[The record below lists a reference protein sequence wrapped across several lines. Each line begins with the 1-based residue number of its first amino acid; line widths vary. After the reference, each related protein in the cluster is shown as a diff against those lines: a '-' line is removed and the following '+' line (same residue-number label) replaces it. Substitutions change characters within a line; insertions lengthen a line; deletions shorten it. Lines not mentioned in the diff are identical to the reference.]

1 MLNKDMS
8 SQYVINSPLFLNTI
22 QNGVV
27 IPRLTTSQ
35 KFGIPGPVAGTLVYD
50 NTLNDFQFFNGTSW
64 VSSGYSATGG
74 NYVDTL
80 TDAFGRLRTSNPFTL
95 FDSYYRYKDNGDF
108 DTALVGLDST
118 GAVNSATSIYEM
130 SLENINSSVT
140 RQSYYVFPYQPGKS
154 LLIMCSFV
162 ASSNSY
168 TAVGMTQDVGYC
180 SDLNGVFVRV
190 QDGIVYMCIKNDGV
204 VTSAAQSSW
213 NVDQLTGTG
222 PSGLTLDITKSQIF
236 FTALEWLGVG
246 TVSVGFVING
256 QFTTVHKFNHANL
269 TTSTYMTTATLPV
282 RYQISTTAGY
292 SSGTSMLKQICCTV
306 ISEGGYQAISQKYYV
321 NLGTS
326 LVTVSTTLIPLIS
339 IRIRSD
345 RLDSIVIPASVEMV
359 VTTNNVV
366 QYQLLL
372 NGTLTGGS
380 WVQKGGTSNVEYNTT
395 ATAISGGTL
404 IDTGYISSSN
414 QAKNALTSSGA
425 IEFNTQIPH
434 FLNGT
439 SGIITICAISFTANA
454 SVSAAL
460 GWYELD

>member
-1 MLNKDMS
+1 M
-8 SQYVINSPLFLNTI
+8 
-22 QNGVV
+22 
-27 IPRLTTSQ
+27 
-35 KFGIPGPVAGTLVYD
+35 
-50 NTLNDFQFFNGTSW
+50 NDFQFFNGTAW

-95 FDSYYRYKDNGDF
+95 FDSYFRYKDNGDF
-108 DTALVGLDST
+108 DTALVGSGT
-118 GAVNSATSIYEM
+118 GAINSATSSYEM
-130 SLENINSSVT
+130 VVSTASSSII
-140 RQSYYVFPYQPGKS
+140 RQSIYVFPYQPGKS

-162 ASSNSY
+162 PSSDSY
-168 TAVGMTQDVGYC
+168 TNPALTQEVGYQ
-180 SDLNGVFVRV
+180 SSLNGVFIRV
-190 QDGIVYMCIKNDGV
+190 QNGTVYMCIKNNGT
-204 VTSAAQSSW
+204 VTAISQTSW
-213 NVDQLTGTG
+213 NVDQLLGTG

-256 QFTTVHKFNHANL
+256 QFTTVHKFNHANI
-269 TTSTYMTTATLPV
+269 TTGTYMTTATLPV
-282 RYQISTTAGY
+282 RYLISSDSGY
-292 SSGTSMLKQICCTV
+292 SLGPSMLQQICCTV

-326 LVTVSTTLIPLIS
+326 LKTVSTTLIPLIS

-345 RLDSIVIPASVEMV
+345 RLDSIVIPAEVEMV
-359 VTTNNVV
+359 VTTSNVI

-372 NGTLTGGS
+372 NGTLVGGT
-380 WVQKGGTSNVEYNTT
+380 WVQKGGLSNVEYNTG

-404 IDTGYISSSN
+404 IDAGFIASTN
-414 QAKNALTSSGA
+414 QAKNSLTSSGA
-425 IEFNTQIPH
+425 IEFNTQIPQY
-434 FLNGT
+434 LNGT
-439 SGIITICAISFTANA
+439 SGVVTVCAISFTANA